1 MSYSIDMLLKSAFS
15 YELRCVLNLVEI
27 EYQDEAYI
35 YVVEYLKNR
44 IKEIDGEHN
53 GQRER

>member
-35 YVVEYLKNR
+35 HVVEYLKNR

-53 GQRER
+53 GQIER